1 MALPQVA
8 PSFVPLLSPLCLA
21 GPPYLP
27 VVPPPPFLPPPASST
42 FPPVIVPSLAMTDP
56 ERVTAFTLKDKRMEG
71 KPGPEGGQ
79 R

>member
-1 MALPQVA
+1 
-8 PSFVPLLSPLCLA
+8 
-21 GPPYLP
+21 
-27 VVPPPPFLPPPASST
+27 
-42 FPPVIVPSLAMTDP
+42 LAMTDP